1 MVPPIVRGIIG
12 SDYRYVLPASFLAG
26 GGLVMLA
33 DYVARMINPPFET
46 PFGLIISLIG
56 VPFLLLQVRREQG

>member
-1 MVPPIVRGIIG
+1 
-12 SDYRYVLPASFLAG
+12 
-26 GGLVMLA
+26 MLA